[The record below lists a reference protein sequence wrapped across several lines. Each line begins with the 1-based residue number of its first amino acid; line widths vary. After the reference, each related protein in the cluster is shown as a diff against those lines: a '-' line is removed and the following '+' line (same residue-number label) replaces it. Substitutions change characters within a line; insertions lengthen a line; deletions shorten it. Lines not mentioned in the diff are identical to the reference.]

1 MADLKPP
8 RKVALMAISNKA
20 RTLHL
25 TDGSTVVGWVNYI
38 DDNGRDVILSDGS
51 HRWIGHAEVVA

>member
-8 RKVALMAISNKA
+8 RKVALMAISKKA

-25 TDGSTVVGWVNYI
+25 KDGSTVVGWVNYI
-38 DDNGRDVILSDGS
+38 DDNGRDVILPDES
-51 HRWIGHAEVVA
+51 HRWIGHDEVVA